1 MYVKLPTSFV
11 LLLFAF
17 LPSHGQS
24 ARTPEM
30 LYILLIPYPPSLFKA
45 FRSELWKEGG
55 HSGSVRVIAYF
66 RNGQPSW

>member
-24 ARTPEM
+24 AKTPEM
-30 LYILLIPYPPSLFKA
+30 LYLAHTISAVTL
-45 FRSELWKEGG
+45 
-55 HSGSVRVIAYF
+55 
-66 RNGQPSW
+66 